1 MDKGLEYMEFS
12 MKLKQE
18 RQRIG
23 ITQEELAART
33 GLSQRSIAAY
43 ESQGVSARY
52 KNIVKLAAALQVAV
66 EYLLNDEIQEPIY
79 IRS

>member
-1 MDKGLEYMEFS
+1 MNFV

-18 RQRIG
+18 RHRIG

-43 ESQGVSARY
+43 ESQGVVAHYR
-52 KNIVKLAAALQVAV
+52 NIVKLAAVLQVTV
-66 EYLLNDEIQEPIY
+66 KYLIDDEIQEPIY
-79 IRS
+79 T

>member
-1 MDKGLEYMEFS
+1 MDFA

-18 RQRIG
+18 RNRIG

-43 ESQGVSARY
+43 EAQGVVARY
-52 KNIVKLAAALQVAV
+52 KNIVKLAGALHVAV
-66 EYLLNDEIQEPIY
+66 EYLVNDEIQEPIY
-79 IRS
+79 N